1 MIKRQRRFLN
11 TEIFIELAKQIHGSK
26 YDYSKVSYKNA
37 NTNVLIIC
45 PIHGPFEQ
53 RANGHLNGKGC
64 YKCAKSY
71 KRSRGEI
78 ELCKFIKSIY
88 SGQVL
93 ENDRTVIKPK
103 ELDIYLPE
111 LKLALEYNGEY
122 WHDET
127 KKRKPGYHKEKQ
139 KSL

>member
-1 MIKRQRRFLN
+1 M
-11 TEIFIELAKQIHGSK
+11 
-26 YDYSKVSYKNA
+26 
-37 NTNVLIIC
+37 
-45 PIHGPFEQ
+45 
-53 RANGHLNGKGC
+53 NGKGC

-111 LKLALEYNGEY
+111 LRLAFEYDGKY
-122 WHDET
+122 WHEIHEE
-127 KKRKPGYHKEKQ
+127 RLPGYHDLKDSLAKEK
-139 KSL
+139 KILS